1 MTFIIYHGAFAVF
14 PDLQPQAGIV
24 SFNTPPVFG
33 IQNRDP
39 ESRPVKSIRGLINS
53 LIGDK
58 VWSFS
63 MELTERRNSAL
74 EAASQSLFDASSTR
88 SEDASVLLVLLS
100 FFSPC
105 EKIPLELFTRGST
118 PRKRWTIEGE
128 VELVDATKVGLTSWL
143 IDILADGQRL
153 TRAFR
158 ELCQLAAVLKYPDET
173 YHLNEDMSARVHR
186 SLAPDALPFWRQ
198 QALIV
203 AYRAIPWKY
212 IEFPTDFMLTL
223 IEAFRFPDMAWKYF
237 AIGQA
242 ELAAGRLKDTHLRLC
257 IGQTKAVL
265 GRLSG
270 NMDEATESLQDF
282 IINDPAAAVNK
293 RISCEVGVA
302 IIQRS
307 LNSIQVADLSTA
319 QKLLEDWNPLG
330 DEPSPLEE
338 ILSFRKHSLLGRV
351 KRLQGNFDE
360 SLKLLETAHEVSQKP
375 SQLIFDEDLRD
386 LTCDLADAL
395 RELDEPMTGEGYL
408 RTEIMRRTERPDPL
422 TGKSLLELALS
433 EALFAQ
439 ERYEEAEKICGD
451 IESRVSLLKYERLR
465 VYVIL
470 AKLSHIRSDFEV
482 ALSRWSE
489 AMQALQEFSLVDGQ
503 VQTIISAS
511 MADVLDAQGHNW
523 LTRES
528 PRRAS
533 LNELAKPEGVPYWI
547 AGFRQWADYLQSRG
561 RHDL

>member
-1 MTFIIYHGAFAVF
+1 
-14 PDLQPQAGIV
+14 
-24 SFNTPPVFG
+24 
-33 IQNRDP
+33 
-39 ESRPVKSIRGLINS
+39 
-53 LIGDK
+53 
-58 VWSFS
+58 
-63 MELTERRNSAL
+63 MELTEWRNSAF
-74 EAASQSLFDASSTR
+74 EAASQSLFDESSTR

-100 FFSPC
+100 FYSPC
-105 EKIPLELFTRGST
+105 EKIPLELFIRGST

-128 VELVDATKVGLTSWL
+128 IELVDANKVGLTSWL
-143 IDILADGQRL
+143 VDILADAERL

-186 SLAPDALPFWRQ
+186 SLAPEALPFWRQ

-212 IEFPTDFMLTL
+212 IEFPEPVVKSFLPHLHHVAEAFHDSFDELPTATRTDFMLTL

-237 AIGQA
+237 AVGQA

-270 NMDEATESLQDF
+270 NMDEATGSLQDF
-282 IINDPAAAVNK
+282 ITNDLAAATNK
-293 RISCEVGVA
+293 RIRCEVGVA
-302 IIQRS
+302 IIQRA

-330 DEPSPLEE
+330 DNPSPLEE

-351 KRLQGNFDE
+351 MRLQGNLDN
-360 SLKLLETAHEVSQKP
+360 SLKLLKIAHEVSQKQ
-375 SQLIFDEDLRD
+375 SELVFDEDLRD
-386 LTCDLADAL
+386 LTCDLADTL
-395 RELDEPMTGEGYL
+395 RELDEPVTSEGYL
-408 RTEIMRRTERPDPL
+408 RTEIVRRTERPDPL
-422 TGKSLLELALS
+422 PGKSLLELALA

-439 ERYEEAEKICGD
+439 ERYGETEEICLD
-451 IESRVSLLKYERLR
+451 IESRASLLKYERLR

-470 AKLSHIRSDFEV
+470 AKLSHIRSDYEV

-489 AMQALQEFSLVDGQ
+489 AMQSLQEFSLVDGQ
-503 VQTIISAS
+503 VQTIVSAS

>member
-1 MTFIIYHGAFAVF
+1 
-14 PDLQPQAGIV
+14 
-24 SFNTPPVFG
+24 
-33 IQNRDP
+33 
-39 ESRPVKSIRGLINS
+39 
-53 LIGDK
+53 
-58 VWSFS
+58 
-63 MELTERRNSAL
+63 MELTAWRNSAL
-74 EAASQSLFDASSTR
+74 EAASHSLFDESSTR

-100 FFSPC
+100 FLSPC

-118 PRKRWTIEGE
+118 PRKRWTIQGE
-128 VELVDATKVGLTSWL
+128 IELADATRVGLASGLVDLLS
-143 IDILADGQRL
+143 DSQRL
-153 TRAFR
+153 TQAFG
-158 ELCQLAAVLKYPDET
+158 ELCQSAAVLKYPDET
-173 YHLNEDMSARVHR
+173 YHLNEDMSARVLR
-186 SLAPDALPFWRQ
+186 GLASDALPFWRQ
-198 QALIV
+198 QALVV

-212 IEFPTDFMLTL
+212 IEFPEPVVKSFLPHLHHVAEAFHDNFDELPTATRTDFMLTL

-270 NMDEATESLQDF
+270 NMDEATGSLHDF
-282 IINDPAAAVNK
+282 ISSDPAAVVNK
-293 RISCEVGVA
+293 RIRCEVGVA

-307 LNSIQVADLSTA
+307 LNAIQVADLFTA
-319 QKLLEDWNPLG
+319 QKLLEGWNPLG
-330 DEPSPLEE
+330 DDPSPLEE
-338 ILSFRKHSLLGRV
+338 VLNFRKYSLLGRV
-351 KRLQGNFDE
+351 MRYQGNFSN
-360 SLKLLETAHEVSQKP
+360 SLELLKIAHQASQKP
-375 SQLIFDEDLRD
+375 GELVFDEDLRD

-395 RELDEPMTGEGYL
+395 RELDETVTGEGYL
-408 RTEIMRRTERPDPL
+408 RAEIIRRTERPDPL
-422 TGKSLLELALS
+422 SGKSLLELALA
-433 EALFAQ
+433 EALVAQ
-439 ERYEEAEKICGD
+439 ERYGEAEEICLD
-451 IESRVSLLKYERLR
+451 IESRASLLKYERLR
-465 VYVIL
+465 LYVIL

-528 PRRAS
+528 PRKAS
-533 LNELAKPEGVPYWI
+533 LTELAKPEGVPHWI

-561 RHDL
+561 ALKTLT